1 MHHLSSTVVGRRSLC
16 DAESVQKQM
25 CWRPYGRECCVSSLN
40 YSIVQD
46 WSRASYEFTQ
56 APAALYVITGRTNC
70 KGFKTRHL
78 LGLQLTGLSS

>member
-1 MHHLSSTVVGRRSLC
+1 M
-16 DAESVQKQM
+16 
-25 CWRPYGRECCVSSLN
+25 SSLN

-56 APAALYVITGRTNC
+56 APAALYVITGGTSC

-78 LGLQLTGLSS
+78 LGLQLTGSPLDGKCATQFLACTRLQNI